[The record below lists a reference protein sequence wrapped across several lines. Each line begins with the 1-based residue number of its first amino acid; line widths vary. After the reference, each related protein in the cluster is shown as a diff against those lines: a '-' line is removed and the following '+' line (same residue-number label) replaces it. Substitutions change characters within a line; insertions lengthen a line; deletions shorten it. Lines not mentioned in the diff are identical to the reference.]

1 VLKVRHLSGVPTL
14 SLRHADLGSFALP
27 QDWTDWSA
35 PAEPIDTTLMIDA
48 FGLAAL
54 ATMVDF
60 LMRHTQGD

>member
-1 VLKVRHLSGVPTL
+1 
-14 SLRHADLGSFALP
+14 LRHPDLGSFALP

-35 PAEPIDTTLMIDA
+35 PAEPVDATLMIDA